1 MKVALAARLRSETT
15 MRVGWI
21 AERLAMGTPGYLNH
35 LVYRRRKLGGDN
47 TISRTDP
54 FVTLLLFLDG
64 KPILSDCMAR
74 GISRRL
80 SLTSRSGILRL
91 MASTIT
97 TVTTKMQVTIPEEVR
112 RIFPVQAGSRLS
124 WSVEG
129 ETLVARRVRGVS
141 ELRGCLTSDVAFPG
155 IEGEKA
161 AVAASRSS
169 HYATKHRR
177 G

>member
-1 MKVALAARLRSETT
+1 
-15 MRVGWI
+15 
-21 AERLAMGTPGYLNH
+21 
-35 LVYRRRKLGGDN
+35 
-47 TISRTDP
+47 
-54 FVTLLLFLDG
+54 
-64 KPILSDCMAR
+64 LS
-74 GISRRL
+74 I
-80 SLTSRSGILRL
+80 TKQFGILRI
-91 MASTIT
+91 MASPIT

-112 RIFPVQAGSRLS
+112 RFFPVQAGSRLS

>member
-1 MKVALAARLRSETT
+1 
-15 MRVGWI
+15 
-21 AERLAMGTPGYLNH
+21 
-35 LVYRRRKLGGDN
+35 
-47 TISRTDP
+47 
-54 FVTLLLFLDG
+54 
-64 KPILSDCMAR
+64 
-74 GISRRL
+74 
-80 SLTSRSGILRL
+80 
-91 MASTIT
+91 MASAIT

-155 IEGEKA
+155 IEAEKA
-161 AVAASRSS
+161 AVAASRAS
-169 HYATKHRR
+169 HYATKRRR

>member
-1 MKVALAARLRSETT
+1 
-15 MRVGWI
+15 
-21 AERLAMGTPGYLNH
+21 
-35 LVYRRRKLGGDN
+35 
-47 TISRTDP
+47 
-54 FVTLLLFLDG
+54 
-64 KPILSDCMAR
+64 
-74 GISRRL
+74 
-80 SLTSRSGILRL
+80 

-141 ELRGCLTSDVAFPG
+141 ELRGCLTSEVPFPG
-155 IEGEKA
+155 IEAEKS
-161 AVAASRSS
+161 AVADNRAS
-169 HYATKHRR
+169 HYASKHRR

>member
-1 MKVALAARLRSETT
+1 MRATSLAF
-15 MRVGWI
+15 
-21 AERLAMGTPGYLNH
+21 LA
-35 LVYRRRKLGGDN
+35 
-47 TISRTDP
+47 
-54 FVTLLLFLDG
+54 G

-80 SLTSRSGILRL
+80 RLTRRFGILGL

-112 RIFPVQAGSRLS
+112 RFFPVQAGSRLS

-141 ELRGCLTSDVAFPG
+141 ELRGCLTSEVPFAG
-155 IEGEKA
+155 IEAEKA
-161 AVAASRSS
+161 AVANNRVSRYAS
-169 HYATKHRR
+169 KHRR

>member
-1 MKVALAARLRSETT
+1 MSITWL
-15 MRVGWI
+15 VGI
-21 AERLAMGTPGYLNH
+21 IE
-35 LVYRRRKLGGDN
+35 
-47 TISRTDP
+47 S
-54 FVTLLLFLDG
+54 
-64 KPILSDCMAR
+64 
-74 GISRRL
+74 
-80 SLTSRSGILRL
+80 

-155 IEGEKA
+155 IEAEKA
-161 AVAASRSS
+161 AVAASRAS